1 MIRSTRAAKA
11 FGALA
16 LATVLSFTLTACGSG
31 SDSKAASGEK
41 DDPIKIG
48 VVGAAANDQWSVF
61 ETQAE
66 KAGIY
71 VDIIDLGT
79 YPLPNPALTE
89 GELDLNQFQHLQ
101 YLAEYNVSSGQDLTP
116 IGSTAIY
123 PLSLYSNKYDS
134 LDAIPQ
140 GAEIV
145 VPNDPSN
152 LARALLVLRDA
163 GLVELKDGGSATS
176 TELDV
181 LDTSRVKVTPIDAT
195 QTVLNLDSVDGAVV
209 NNDFVKDSGLKPAD
223 ALAADSAD
231 SEGALPY
238 INIWVS
244 RAEDKDNKTFAKL
257 VEISQS
263 PEVEA
268 ALQEASLNTA
278 VLVHKTPAELQT
290 ILTPIQTALK
300 K

>member
-11 FGALA
+11 LGAVA
-16 LATVLSFTLTACGSG
+16 VASVLSFALTACGS
-31 SDSKAASGEK
+31 DIKAATGEQ

-48 VVGAAANDQWSVF
+48 VVGAAADDQWSVF
-61 ETQAE
+61 EAEAE

-71 VDIIDLGT
+71 VDIIDLGA

-101 YLAEYNVSSGQDLTP
+101 YLAEYNVSANEDLTP
-116 IGSTAIY
+116 IGATAIY

-134 LDAIPQ
+134 IDAIPE

-181 LDTSRVKVTPIDAT
+181 LDTSRVKVTPIDAV

-209 NNDFVKDSGLKPAD
+209 NNDFVKDSKLNPAD
-223 ALAADSAD
+223 ALAADSAE
-231 SEGALPY
+231 SEGAQPY

-244 RAEDKDNKTFAKL
+244 RADDKDNETFAKL

-263 PEVEA
+263 DVVEA
-268 ALQEASLNTA
+268 ALQDAALNTA
-278 VLVHKTPAELQT
+278 VIVDKTPAELQD
-290 ILTPIQTALK
+290 ILSSIQSSLSN
-300 K
+300 

>member
-1 MIRSTRAAKA
+1 MIRTTRAAKA

-16 LATVLSFTLTACGSG
+16 LVTALSFSLSACSG
-31 SDSKAASGEK
+31 SDSEAASGEK

-48 VVGAAANDQWSVF
+48 VVGAAADDQWSVF
-61 ETQAE
+61 EEQAE
-66 KAGIY
+66 AAGIY
-71 VDIIDLGT
+71 VDIIDLSD
-79 YPLPNPALTE
+79 YPLPNPALTS

-101 YLAEYNVSSGQDLTP
+101 YLADYNVNAGEDLTP

-123 PLSLYSNKYDS
+123 PLSLYSTKYDS
-134 LDAIPQ
+134 LEAIPE

-152 LARALLVLRDA
+152 LARALLVLRDV
-163 GLVELKDGGSATS
+163 GLIELKDGGSATS
-176 TELDV
+176 SELDV

-209 NNDFVKDSGLKPAD
+209 NNDFVKDSGLDPND
-223 ALAADSAD
+223 ALAADSAESD
-231 SEGALPY
+231 GAQPY

-244 RAEDKDNKTFAKL
+244 RAEDKDNETFAKL

-263 PEVEA
+263 AEVEA
-268 ALQEASLNTA
+268 ALQDASLNTA
-278 VLVHKTPAELQT
+278 VLVHKTPAELAE
-290 ILTPIQTALK
+290 ILSGIQSSLS
-300 K
+300 